1 MAAEQA
7 VAADGAGR
15 MAFRELKSVEPAPL
29 LSCGVRRQFRDPSLF
44 KERFMDRRFVIG
56 LTVVAILVAGA
67 WGLTQAQQPGGKQPP
82 ASEQF
87 LVSPAGETAVLL
99 DTKSGKTWV

>member
-1 MAAEQA
+1 
-7 VAADGAGR
+7 
-15 MAFRELKSVEPAPL
+15 
-29 LSCGVRRQFRDPSLF
+29 
-44 KERFMDRRFVIG
+44 MDRRFVLG

-82 ASEQF
+82 TSDRF

-99 DTKSGKTWV
+99 DTKSGKTWVLTRAIDGESVWLPAKRIDSLDEAQDWRKVQKRLAQERGLKPKE